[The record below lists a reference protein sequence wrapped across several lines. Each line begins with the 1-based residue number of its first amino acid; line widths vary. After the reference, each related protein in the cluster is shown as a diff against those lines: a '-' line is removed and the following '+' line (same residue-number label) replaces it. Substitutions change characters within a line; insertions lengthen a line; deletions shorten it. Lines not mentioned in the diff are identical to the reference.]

1 MCIIEV
7 GICHSLLCKLYN
19 TAKLMRRLVL
29 FFTITLTLSSCYYN
43 RRLVYLQDKKF
54 SEHESSLIGNK
65 KTQYRI
71 QPYDILSVQ
80 IKSSLESG
88 LAGVFNMTPVQN
100 GSMFVTPGNLYV
112 DGYSVDANGKINLPV
127 LGEILVKDLTLDEVQ
142 RLIQSNADKYLTK
155 ATVIVKLTIFRVTV
169 LGEVKNPGQYFIYN
183 NQATVLEALGMA
195 GDLTNFGNRRN
206 IKLIRQTQA
215 GSEVILLD
223 ITKADLLKSKYFF
236 LMPSDVLYVEPLN
249 LRSKR
254 ANLDLLTVLFTA
266 LTTTVLVLTYVRST
280 E

>member
-1 MCIIEV
+1 
-7 GICHSLLCKLYN
+7 
-19 TAKLMRRLVL
+19 MRRLVL